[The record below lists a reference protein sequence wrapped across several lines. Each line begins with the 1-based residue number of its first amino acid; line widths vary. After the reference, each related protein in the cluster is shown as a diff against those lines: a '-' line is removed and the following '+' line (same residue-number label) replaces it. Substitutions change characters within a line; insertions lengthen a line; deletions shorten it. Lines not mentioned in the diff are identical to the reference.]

1 MKERMNY
8 GYLMRHISYHLH
20 TFVRR
25 YTADFDYAE
34 SFCGRIQFE
43 DIFSPEE
50 LVGYFTSRADFSLEC
65 PVLLSFNGQFLSA
78 FVPGDEYHLI
88 IGPVRLSEEVYLRHQ
103 AEAGTADEA
112 WLKTVPECS
121 FKELSGDVLLAFN
134 LCREIPLDE
143 VGLLA
148 ENCIRKETDAELRAH
163 FSELVFE
170 NREHGRRHNPY
181 DQELREGAAVE
192 QGDLKQLETAIKEDF
207 LGEYGTLA
215 KNPIRHTRNIG
226 IVVVTLASRAAIR
239 GGVPYEIAYT
249 LSDSTIQKLEECSD
263 IPTLFHIFR
272 SAEFTYAQ
280 MVKDLNEQKAGMS
293 GKDKNPHI
301 NRCKDYIFSHLHDKI
316 CVQDIAD
323 ELGLNANYF
332 SELFHQCEKISLTD
346 FIRREKM
353 NLVKNLLI
361 YSRYSCSEIA
371 AYLGFSS
378 QSHMGKQFRECMGM
392 TPNQYRREYGVREF
406 DV

>member
-1 MKERMNY
+1 MNY
-8 GYLMRHISYHLH
+8 EYLMKHISYRLH
-20 TFVRR
+20 TVVRR
-25 YTADFDYAE
+25 YTAEFIYID
-34 SFCGRIQFE
+34 SFCGRMGFQDCFTA
-43 DIFSPEE
+43 DE
-50 LVGYFTSRADFSLEC
+50 LKDFFTSRKDISFEC
-65 PVLLSFNGQFLSA
+65 PVIMSFNGRFLYVL
-78 FVPGDEYHLI
+78 VPGEKYQFI
-88 IGPVRLSEEVYLRHQ
+88 IGPARFSEEVYLRWKTEVQ
-103 AEAGTADEA
+103 KVDEA
-112 WLKTVPECS
+112 WLETVPACG
-121 FKELSGDVLLAFN
+121 FKELAADVLLAFN
-134 LCREIPLDE
+134 ICREELLDE
-143 VGLLA
+143 SGLLTA
-148 ENCIRKETDAELRAH
+148 NCIRQETDDELRAH

-181 DQELREGAAVE
+181 DQEFRECASIE
-192 QGDLKQLETAIKEDF
+192 QGDLEQLKTAIKEDY

-215 KNPIRHTRNIG
+215 KNPIRHTRNLG

-239 GGVPYEIAYT
+239 GGLPYEIAYT
-249 LSDSTIQKLEECSD
+249 LSDSIIQKLEECSD

-272 SAEFTYAQ
+272 SAEFQYAQ
-280 MVKDLNEQKAGMS
+280 MVKDLNEQKAGMV

-323 ELGLNANYF
+323 ELGLNANYL

-371 AYLGFSS
+371 TYLGYSS
-378 QSHMGKQFRECMGM
+378 QSHMGKQFKECMGM
-392 TPNQYRREYGVREF
+392 TPNQYRRVYGVREF

>member
-1 MKERMNY
+1 MNHE
-8 GYLMRHISYHLH
+8 YLMKHISYRLH
-20 TFVRR
+20 TVVRR
-25 YTADFDYAE
+25 YTAEFIYID
-34 SFCGRIQFE
+34 SFCGRMGIQDCFTA
-43 DIFSPEE
+43 DE
-50 LVGYFTSRADFSLEC
+50 LMAFFTSRRDIAFNF
-65 PVLLSFNGQFLSA
+65 PVIMSFNGRFLYV
-78 FVPGDEYHLI
+78 FVPGEKYQFI
-88 IGPVRLSEEVYLRHQ
+88 IGPARFSEEVYLRWKMEVQ
-103 AEAGTADEA
+103 NVDEA
-112 WLKTVPECS
+112 WLETVPVCG
-121 FKELSGDVLLAFN
+121 FKELAADVLLAFN
-134 LCREIPLDE
+134 ICREELLDE
-143 VGLLA
+143 SGLLT
-148 ENCIRKETDAELRAH
+148 ENCIRQETDDELRTH

-181 DQELREGAAVE
+181 DQEFRECASIE
-192 QGDLKQLETAIKEDF
+192 QGDLEQLKTAIKEDY
-207 LGEYGTLA
+207 LGEYGILA
-215 KNPIRHTRNIG
+215 KNPIRHTRNLG

-239 GGVPYEIAYT
+239 GGLPYEIAYT

-272 SAEFTYAQ
+272 SAEFQYAQ
-280 MVKDLNEQKAGMS
+280 MVKDLNEQKAGMA

-323 ELGLNANYF
+323 ELGLNANYL

-371 AYLGFSS
+371 TYLGYSS
-378 QSHMGKQFRECMGM
+378 QSHMGKQFKECMGM
-392 TPNQYRREYGVREF
+392 TPNQYRRVYGVREF